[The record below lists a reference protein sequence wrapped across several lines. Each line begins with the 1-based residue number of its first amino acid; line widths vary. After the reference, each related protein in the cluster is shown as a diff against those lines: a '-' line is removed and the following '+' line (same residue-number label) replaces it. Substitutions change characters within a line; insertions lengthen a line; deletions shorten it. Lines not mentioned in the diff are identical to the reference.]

1 MRARFKGLIWLL
13 ALGGTISACHSQDTP
28 CDVPVGTPVSALPVS
43 RPEWVVTGRLSDG
56 GISLVDLQDCCSP
69 RLNPGCE
76 ATCPEP
82 RVEVYKYEA
91 GGCHN
96 DDFQGGGVWI
106 CFVWA
111 VDGGVLR
118 TSADCYD

>member
-1 MRARFKGLIWLL
+1 M
-13 ALGGTISACHSQDTP
+13 
-28 CDVPVGTPVSALPVS
+28 
-43 RPEWVVTGRLSDG
+43 
-56 GISLVDLQDCCSP
+56 
-69 RLNPGCE
+69 
-76 ATCPEP
+76 
-82 RVEVYKYEA
+82 YKYEA